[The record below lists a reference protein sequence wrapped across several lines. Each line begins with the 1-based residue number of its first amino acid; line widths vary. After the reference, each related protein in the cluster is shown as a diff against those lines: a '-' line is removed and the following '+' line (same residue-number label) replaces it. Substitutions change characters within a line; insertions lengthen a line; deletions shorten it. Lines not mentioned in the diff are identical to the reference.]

1 MNNGFTLLGI
11 TGVKRALFCTAL
23 LSAGITSA
31 VAAQSPASAGASP
44 AVQQVMQ
51 QQTVTGTVTDNSGEP
66 LIGVSVVERGTGNG
80 TITDFDGKYSLT
92 VSGPDAVLEFT
103 YVGYTTTTA
112 KVGTDT
118 TIDVMLVEDAQ
129 ALDEVVVT
137 ALGIKREKKM
147 LGYAVQDVKG
157 DKLNMT
163 GDPSVTSALAGKVAG
178 LQMSTAS
185 TGLSGSTKITLRG
198 NSSLTD
204 NNQPLW
210 VVDGVPFSDNS
221 DSGASL
227 FGGIDRGGSAISQC
241 SKAPTPP
248 HSTARAPATVSS
260 SSRPKKV
267 SRTRASA

>member
-112 KVGTDT
+112 KVGTRH
-118 TIDVMLVEDAQ
+118 Q
-129 ALDEVVVT
+129 A
-137 ALGIKREKKM
+137 
-147 LGYAVQDVKG
+147 
-157 DKLNMT
+157 
-163 GDPSVTSALAGKVAG
+163 
-178 LQMSTAS
+178 
-185 TGLSGSTKITLRG
+185 
-198 NSSLTD
+198 
-204 NNQPLW
+204 
-210 VVDGVPFSDNS
+210 
-221 DSGASL
+221 
-227 FGGIDRGGSAISQC
+227 
-241 SKAPTPP
+241 
-248 HSTARAPATVSS
+248 
-260 SSRPKKV
+260 
-267 SRTRASA
+267 